1 MFAEA
6 FDDVYDQ
13 LDLLLKRPLRQVMF
27 AQEGSAEAAMLDQ
40 THYTEL
46 PLFAVEVALFRLL
59 TGWGVPPDYLVGPFI
74 GELGAAH
81 VAGVLSP
88 ADAAKLVH
96 EQ

>member
-13 LDLLLKRPLRQVMF
+13 LDLLLERPLRQVMF

-59 TGWGVPPDYLVGPFI
+59 TGWGVPPDYLVGHFI